1 MDLDFEDIGP
11 PIESEEATRS
21 IKRPREVRVSNEN
34 WKRIKLTAKAAG
46 MPVGDLLVAL
56 VSRRESSA
64 KHDLTSQMAADA
76 VMTAIDQLTRAI
88 IVKGGIT
95 DGVLEKLCEIH
106 DSLPKVRKTR

>member
-11 PIESEEATRS
+11 PMESEMKKRS
-21 IKRPREVRVSNEN
+21 MKRPREVRVSDKN
-34 WKRIKLTAKAAG
+34 WKEIKLKAMAAG

-76 VMTAIDQLTRAI
+76 LMTAIDQLTRAI
-88 IVKGGIT
+88 MANGGIT
-95 DGVLEKLCEIH
+95 DGVFEKLCEIH
-106 DSLPKVRKTR
+106 DSLRRVKKTR